1 MYITGIPCAILL
13 SFVFKE
19 LRKVRKYPKMVGL
32 YLLTQDILET
42 LKYEKTISYQAEAK
56 VGIITQIATI
66 FKIGKEL
73 KTRPF
78 TLPGLT
84 SEYNDYVS
92 NVIEVFRGKVII
104 CIDELDKITNPEEVK
119 KLLRS
124 IKGAIF
130 QKNSYYLISISEDAV
145 RSFKTR
151 ISTERDMLESTF
163 DEIINLDRIN
173 LDVARK
179 IAKKRLGYKDT
190 EELSRNV
197 KMSIDVV
204 CILSGGIPRELIR
217 NLREV
222 YMKFGKDDIIPTK
235 AWKLLFE
242 KKIRDFKNEVML
254 TSISEDIKYDIADQL
269 ALFNGEIQLRETLDG
284 LYKRL
289 ESSKSDEKKEMAQEI
304 DKLQKGTLE
313 LKIDA
318 IIFEYLKK
326 NMSNGEEFLH
336 NLLKAYFMLP
346 YCKKLSEKYISDAI
360 TLLNAKLLSQ
370 EKSK

>member
-1 MYITGIPCAILL
+1 MYP
-13 SFVFKE
+13 S
-19 LRKVRKYPKMVGL
+19 
-32 YLLTQDILET
+32 
-42 LKYEKTISYQAEAK
+42 
-56 VGIITQIATI
+56 
-66 FKIGKEL
+66 
-73 KTRPF
+73 KTR
-78 TLPGLT
+78 
-84 SEYNDYVS
+84 EYNDYVS
-92 NVIEVFRGKVII
+92 NVIEVFGGKVII

-173 LDVARK
+173 IDVARK
-179 IAKKRLGYKDT
+179 IAKKRLGYKAK

-222 YMKFGKDDIIPTK
+222 NMKFGKADIIPTK

-242 KKIRDFKNEVML
+242 KKIGDFKNEVML

-284 LYKRL
+284 LYKRLESKRL

-346 YCKKLSEKYISDAI
+346 YCKMLSEKYISDAI
-360 TLLNAKLLSQ
+360 TLLNAKLLFQ